1 MLSIPLYSLTS
12 GILQAWPIEYDPGL
26 VTLSKTITNRD
37 WKVTRLI
44 LSSSRISDEGL
55 KNLSTVLTQSELY
68 SLTPYGLQS
77 QGLEHLCEAPISS
90 DCNLTSL
97 NVGDNWLGDEEIIH
111 WCNALISVN
120 CKLTNS
126 TVTGTFFRKTGLKHL
141 YDAPIRNQVS

>member
-12 GILQAWPIEYDPGL
+12 GILKAWPIEYDPGL

-44 LSSSRISDEGL
+44 LSSSRIS
-55 KNLSTVLTQSELY
+55 ELY
-68 SLTPYGLQS
+68 SLTPYGTGLQS

-90 DCNLTSL
+90 DYNLTSL

-141 YDAPIRNQVS
+141 CDAPISPNIKSVKRQFQ